1 MYESLLVIAISS
13 YIMITQ
19 AEKWMQR
26 PSVLEG
32 VRVREN
38 R

>member
-1 MYESLLVIAISS
+1 MYESLLVVVISS

-19 AEKWMQR
+19 AKKWMHR